1 MPVRPAQ
8 AEGDSCVSSL
18 CKNNGTTLK
27 IKSPWHRYLL
37 TFPAKFKI
45 LVSQLSLKLTQ
56 LPIEQHILD
65 TNARKRLSFKLPQMS
80 N

>member
-1 MPVRPAQ
+1 MPVPPAQ

-27 IKSPWHRYLL
+27 IKKDRGIV
-37 TFPAKFKI
+37 TFPAKI
-45 LVSQLSLKLTQ
+45 LVSHLSLKLTQ

-65 TNARKRLSFKLPQMS
+65 TNARKRLS
-80 N
+80 